1 MLVEHD
7 QRVHLQ
13 VVWQL
18 GIFVSWEART
28 STWKRLAF
36 FYCALKS
43 EMEYF
48 EGRSNADWGE
58 VLVDSGSAIVVLDP
72 LTENGEGGEAIAQN
86 SAIKFP

>member
-18 GIFVSWEART
+18 GIFVSWEAKT

-36 FYCALKS
+36 FCCALKFK
-43 EMEYF
+43 MEYF
-48 EGRSNADWGE
+48 EGRID
-58 VLVDSGSAIVVLDP
+58 VV
-72 LTENGEGGEAIAQN
+72 
-86 SAIKFP
+86 